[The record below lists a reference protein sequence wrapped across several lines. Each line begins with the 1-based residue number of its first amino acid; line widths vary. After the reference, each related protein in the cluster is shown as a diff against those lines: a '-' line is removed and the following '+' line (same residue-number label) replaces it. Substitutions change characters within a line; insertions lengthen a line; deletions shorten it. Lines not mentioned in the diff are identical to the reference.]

1 VERRFA
7 TPFAAAGTADT
18 IGLLQPLQE
27 VRMAGIVGVVG
38 LGNMGRGIA
47 SRLLETGHQLAVFDV
62 REEAVRPFA
71 QRGATVAASPRA
83 VADLASTVLVSLP
96 TPDIVEQVALGAGG
110 LRGGAALK
118 TYIDFSTTGPLMA
131 RKVGAAFAQAGV
143 HALDAPVT
151 GAVAG
156 AATGKLQMM
165 LSGDPGAIEA
175 ALPLLKNLG
184 HTEIVGD
191 QVGLGQSLKLLNN
204 LMVATSMA
212 ITAEATVL
220 GVKAGLDPDV
230 MLRVLNRGS
239 GRNICT
245 DGRWQEHVLTRKFA
259 NGFANGLMR
268 KDVRLC
274 MDMAEALQVPLWV
287 GTAVDRLWMQTVLQ
301 VGAEENS
308 TTIVQTIEQWAGV
321 EVRGRDTPAGD

>member
-1 VERRFA
+1 M
-7 TPFAAAGTADT
+7 TA
-18 IGLLQPLQE
+18 
-27 VRMAGIVGVVG
+27 VVGIVG

-47 SRLLETGHQLAVFDV
+47 SRLLDTGHRLVVFDV
-62 REEAVRPFA
+62 SEDALRPFA
-71 QRGATVAASPRA
+71 ARGCTIAASPRA
-83 VADLASTVLVSLP
+83 VADEAATVLVSLP
-96 TPDIVEQVALGAGG
+96 TPEVVAKVALGPDG
-110 LRGGAALK
+110 LRGGKAMK
-118 TYIDFSTTGPLMA
+118 TYIDFSTTGPRTA
-131 RKVGAAFAQAGV
+131 QEVGRALAEAGV

-165 LSGDPGAIEA
+165 LSGDRAAIDEA
-175 ALPLLKNLG
+175 IPMLQNLG
-184 HTEIVGD
+184 HPEIVGD
-191 QVGLGQSLKLLNN
+191 QVGMGQSLKLINN
-204 LMVATSMA
+204 LMVATHMA

-220 GVKAGLDPDV
+220 GVKAGLDPDI

-245 DGRWQEHVLTRKFA
+245 EERWHKHVLTRKFD

-274 MDMAEALQVPLWV
+274 MEMAESLQVPLWV

-301 VGAEENS
+301 VGPEKNS

-321 EVRGRDTPAGD
+321 EVRGRDVPAEG